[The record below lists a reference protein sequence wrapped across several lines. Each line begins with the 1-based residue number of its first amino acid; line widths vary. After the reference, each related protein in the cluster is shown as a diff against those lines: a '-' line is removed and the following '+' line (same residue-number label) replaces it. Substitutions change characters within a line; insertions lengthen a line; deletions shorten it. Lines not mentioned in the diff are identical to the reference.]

1 MSGMQHME
9 IVHCKGTG
17 RGKDW
22 GSVLRCFNKTGLVF
36 DLKSS
41 SEICAKSRSFYLL
54 NGDWA
59 LPDFTV
65 PTLPRNK
72 AAQLFIYGV
81 LQPYILNWQCTVY
94 DAYIYIYNTTA
105 TGYSAT
111 ALPVAL
117 FPSLPSCLRLRV
129 VKFLLFFHG
138 PESWWFVIESSSRKV
153 MSYRTH
159 SPEQSCQGRHFF
171 RDINERGK
179 GARHCYVCETD
190 HDVLWQGLWRSQ
202 WCCKCQV

>member
-41 SEICAKSRSFYLL
+41 SEICAKSRSFCLL

-81 LQPYILNWQCTVY
+81 LQTYILNWRCTVY
-94 DAYIYIYNTTA
+94 DAYIYKILLLLVTEQLHCQWHVFQVFQVVCVC
-105 TGYSAT
+105 
-111 ALPVAL
+111 ALL
-117 FPSLPSCLRLRV
+117 NFC
-129 VKFLLFFHG
+129 FFFHG